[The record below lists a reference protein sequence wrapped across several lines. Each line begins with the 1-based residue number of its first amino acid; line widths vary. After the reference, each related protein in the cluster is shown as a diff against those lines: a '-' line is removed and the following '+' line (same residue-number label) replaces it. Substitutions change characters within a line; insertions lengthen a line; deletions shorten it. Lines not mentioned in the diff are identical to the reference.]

1 MRKGKRLGQGRKKHS
16 PAQKIAGSFLLV
28 IAIGTL
34 LLMLPA
40 AHRNQQ
46 AYPFVDALF
55 TATSA
60 TCVTGL
66 VVDVTLAEFTLFGQI
81 VIMSLIQIGG
91 LGLMTIMAV
100 CILLFKNK
108 LTMNEKITMQEMLNQ
123 DGTFHMK
130 QFLIDILKY
139 TFLFE
144 GVGAILLAIR
154 FIPAYGIYSGSFKS
168 LFIAISAFCNAGF
181 DVLGNDSLMSV
192 AHDPLIMLTI
202 ICLIV
207 LGGLGFA
214 VWFDLRDKLKVMRLK
229 QTSKRKFWKSLNYH
243 TRIVLIVTSFLIAAG
258 TLFIFLLEHDNPGT
272 LQSKSLPQQ
281 LLVSMFEAVTLR
293 TAGFASVNYG
303 ELTLATKYLMVLIM
317 FIGGSPG
324 GTAGGIKTTTAVILL
339 MYIISNVRGKV
350 HTVMLKRT
358 LSKELI
364 IRAMGIFFINL
375 LTLLLGIFLLCM
387 FETQDFI
394 SIVFEATSALAT
406 VGLTLGITSLLT
418 TSGKLVIIFL
428 MFVGRIGI
436 TTLFLSLLAH
446 HSHVDHSATYPSGSI
461 IVG

>member
-1 MRKGKRLGQGRKKHS
+1 MIKRNHIKQGKRRT
-16 PAQKIAGSFLLV
+16 PARKIAMSFFMV
-28 IAIGTL
+28 IVVGTL

-66 VVDVTLAEFTLFGQI
+66 VIDVTLTEFTLFGQV
-81 VIMSLIQIGG
+81 VIMTLIQIGG
-91 LGLMTIMAV
+91 LGLMTIVAV
-100 CILLFKNK
+100 CILFFKSK
-108 LTMNEKITMQEMLNQ
+108 LTMHEKITMKEMLNQ
-123 DGTFHMK
+123 DGAFNMK
-130 QFLIDILKY
+130 QFLMDILKY

-144 GVGAILLAIR
+144 SIGALLLAIR
-154 FIPAYGIYSGSFKS
+154 FLPKYGFALGMFKS
-168 LFIAISAFCNAGF
+168 LFIAVSAFCNAGF
-181 DVLGNDSLMSV
+181 DILGNNSLMDV

-214 VWFDLRDKLKVMRLK
+214 VWFDLRDKLKIMFK
-229 QTSKRKFWKSLNYH
+229 KHSSKRKFWKSLNFH
-243 TRIVLIVTSFLIAAG
+243 TRIVLTVTAFLIFFG
-258 TLFIFLLEHDNPGT
+258 TLLIFLLERNNPST
-272 LQSKSLPQQ
+272 LQNKSLPQQ
-281 LLVSMFEAVTLR
+281 LLVSLFEAVTLR
-293 TAGFASVNYG
+293 TAGFASVDYG
-303 ELTLATKYLMVLIM
+303 ALTLATKYMMVLIM

-339 MYIISNVRGKV
+339 MYIISNVKGKAQ
-350 HTVMLKRT
+350 TVMMKRT
-358 LSKELI
+358 ISKELI

-375 LTLLLGIFLLCM
+375 LTLLLGIFLLCI
-387 FETQDFI
+387 FEVQDFI

-406 VGLTLGITSLLT
+406 VGLTLGITGALT
-418 TSGKLVIIFL
+418 TVGKLVIIFL

-436 TTLFLSLLAH
+436 TTLFLSLISQ
-446 HSHVDHSATYPSGSI
+446 HSTVDHSATYPTGSI

>member
-1 MRKGKRLGQGRKKHS
+1 MIKKNHIKQGRRRT
-16 PAQKIAGSFLLV
+16 PARKIAMSFLMV
-28 IAIGTL
+28 IVVGTL

-81 VIMSLIQIGG
+81 VIMILIQIGG
-91 LGLMTIMAV
+91 LGLMTIVAV
-100 CILLFKNK
+100 CILFFKNK
-108 LTMNEKITMQEMLNQ
+108 LTMNEKITMKEMLNQ
-123 DGTFHMK
+123 DGTFNMK
-130 QFLIDILKY
+130 QFLMDILKY

-144 GVGAILLAIR
+144 GIGALLLAIR
-154 FIPAYGIYSGSFKS
+154 FLPKYGFSIGMFKS
-168 LFIAISAFCNAGF
+168 LFIAVSAFCNAGF
-181 DVLGNDSLMSV
+181 DVLGNNSLMEV

-214 VWFDLRDKLKVMRLK
+214 VWFDLRDKLKSMSK
-229 QTSKRKFWKSLNYH
+229 KHFSKRKFWKSLNFH
-243 TRIVLIVTSFLIAAG
+243 TRIVLIVTTFLILFG
-258 TLFIFLLEHDNPGT
+258 TLLIFLLERNNPGT
-272 LQSKSLPQQ
+272 LQNKSLSQQ
-281 LLVSMFEAVTLR
+281 LLVSLFEAVTLR
-293 TAGFASVNYG
+293 TAGFASVDYG
-303 ELTLATKYLMVLIM
+303 ALRLATKYLMVLIM

-339 MYIISNVRGKV
+339 MYIISNVKGKAQ
-350 HTVMLKRT
+350 TVMMKRT
-358 LSKELI
+358 VSKELV

-375 LTLLLGIFLLCM
+375 LTLLLGIFLLCI
-387 FETQDFI
+387 FEAQDFI

-406 VGLTLGITSLLT
+406 VGLTLGITSALT
-418 TSGKLVIIFL
+418 TAGKLVIVFL

-436 TTLFLSLLAH
+436 TTLFLSLISQ
-446 HSHVDHSATYPSGSI
+446 HSTVDHSATYPNGSI

>member
-1 MRKGKRLGQGRKKHS
+1 MIKRNHIKQGKRRT
-16 PAQKIAGSFLLV
+16 PARKIAMSFFMV
-28 IAIGTL
+28 IVVGTL

-66 VVDVTLAEFTLFGQI
+66 VIDVTLTEFTLFGQV
-81 VIMSLIQIGG
+81 VIMTLIQIGG
-91 LGLMTIMAV
+91 LGLMTIVAV
-100 CILLFKNK
+100 CILFFKSK
-108 LTMNEKITMQEMLNQ
+108 LTMHEKITMKEMLNQ
-123 DGTFHMK
+123 DGAFNMK
-130 QFLIDILKY
+130 QFLMDILKY

-144 GVGAILLAIR
+144 SIGALLLAIR
-154 FIPAYGIYSGSFKS
+154 FLPKYGFALGMFKS
-168 LFIAISAFCNAGF
+168 LFIAVSAFCNAGF
-181 DVLGNDSLMSV
+181 DILGNNSLMDV

-214 VWFDLRDKLKVMRLK
+214 VWFDLRDKLKIMFK
-229 QTSKRKFWKSLNYH
+229 KHSSKRKFWKSLNFH
-243 TRIVLIVTSFLIAAG
+243 TRIVLTVTAFLIFFG
-258 TLFIFLLEHDNPGT
+258 TLLIFLLERNNPST
-272 LQSKSLPQQ
+272 LQNKSLPQQ
-281 LLVSMFEAVTLR
+281 LLVSLFEAVTLR
-293 TAGFASVNYG
+293 TAGFASVDYG
-303 ELTLATKYLMVLIM
+303 ALTLATKYMMVLIM

-339 MYIISNVRGKV
+339 MYIISNVKGKAQ
-350 HTVMLKRT
+350 TVMMKRT
-358 LSKELI
+358 ISKELI

-375 LTLLLGIFLLCM
+375 LTLLLGIFLLCI
-387 FETQDFI
+387 FEVQDFI

-406 VGLTLGITSLLT
+406 VGLTLGITGALT
-418 TSGKLVIIFL
+418 TVGKLVIIFL

-436 TTLFLSLLAH
+436 TTLFLSLISQ
-446 HSHVDHSATYPSGSI
+446 HSTVDHSATYPNGSI

>member
-1 MRKGKRLGQGRKKHS
+1 MIKRNQIKQGKRRT
-16 PAQKIAGSFLLV
+16 PARKIAMSFFMV
-28 IAIGTL
+28 IVVGTL

-66 VVDVTLAEFTLFGQI
+66 VIDVTLTEFTLFGQV
-81 VIMSLIQIGG
+81 VIMTLIQIGG
-91 LGLMTIMAV
+91 LGLMTIVAV
-100 CILLFKNK
+100 CILFFKSK
-108 LTMNEKITMQEMLNQ
+108 LTMHEKITMKEMLNQ
-123 DGTFHMK
+123 DGAFNMK
-130 QFLIDILKY
+130 QFLMDILKY

-144 GVGAILLAIR
+144 SIGALLLAIR
-154 FIPAYGIYSGSFKS
+154 FLPKYGFALGMFKS
-168 LFIAISAFCNAGF
+168 LFIAVSAFCNAGF
-181 DVLGNDSLMSV
+181 DILGNNSLMDV

-214 VWFDLRDKLKVMRLK
+214 VWFDLRDKLKIMFK
-229 QTSKRKFWKSLNYH
+229 KHFSKRKFWKSLNFH
-243 TRIVLIVTSFLIAAG
+243 TRIVLTVTAFLIFFG
-258 TLFIFLLEHDNPGT
+258 TLLIFLLERNNPST
-272 LQSKSLPQQ
+272 LQNKSLPQQ
-281 LLVSMFEAVTLR
+281 LLVSLFEAVTLR
-293 TAGFASVNYG
+293 TAGFASVDYG
-303 ELTLATKYLMVLIM
+303 ALTLATKYMMVLIM

-339 MYIISNVRGKV
+339 MYIISNVKGKAQ
-350 HTVMLKRT
+350 TVMMKRT
-358 LSKELI
+358 ISKELI

-375 LTLLLGIFLLCM
+375 LTLLLGIFLLCI
-387 FETQDFI
+387 FEVQDFI

-406 VGLTLGITSLLT
+406 VGLTLGITGALT
-418 TSGKLVIIFL
+418 TVGKLVIIFL

-436 TTLFLSLLAH
+436 TTLFLSLISQ
-446 HSHVDHSATYPSGSI
+446 HSTVDHSATYPNGSI